1 SAWPTSAESRRDPVV
16 MRSSLHVLLF
26 TGLLAGVVASQRTS
40 GFARIAYSDAAGHG
54 HLMHSNGSHDLE
66 WGHHPTGGAYA
77 SIAFA
82 LPFDVPGAIARDPG
96 LPIRFWVSGF

>member
-1 SAWPTSAESRRDPVV
+1 
-16 MRSSLHVLLF
+16 
-26 TGLLAGVVASQRTS
+26 
-40 GFARIAYSDAAGHG
+40 

-96 LPIRFWVSGF
+96 LPIRFWVSGFDSSTGTGHIVSLLLNQATHTVLQEWHSKLGSHDPVSVSYNATENRLYYLEYG